1 MPAGMRYAGKKS
13 CKAPSHLKH
22 SCRHTLIC
30 LAMLGMA
37 GVLFMLPLPHG
48 WSAGWRGELTNR
60 AHAPL
65 MGLCL
70 LLFASLLR
78 RPLLAIP
85 PLALATAAALLMA
98 ALVEGVQPW
107 FGRTASLEDFL
118 WGVAGIFGGLA
129 WSCASPALPRLLMRL
144 LGLACMLGPPLLW
157 WGQMALIQAEA
168 TRQLPV
174 LLDESRPHQHPL
186 WSIDTLHPL
195 QEPQPLILERDATHP
210 ASIHLDALERD
221 WGSYAGL
228 EISGTLQAD
237 AAVEIGVRVDL
248 DDGPANRLRAGGW
261 MQPGTSQIQVL
272 WPMGA
277 ATPQVHQLVVFLAA
291 HPAHARLQLH
301 QLRLLP
307 KTQNLPPAAPDS
319 AILASPDTKKTSSA
333 GLQGTGTVQ

>member
-1 MPAGMRYAGKKS
+1 
-13 CKAPSHLKH
+13 
-22 SCRHTLIC
+22 
-30 LAMLGMA
+30 
-37 GVLFMLPLPHG
+37 
-48 WSAGWRGELTNR
+48 
-60 AHAPL
+60 

-78 RPLLAIP
+78 RPWPSLP
-85 PLALATAAALLMA
+85 RMALAATAALLMA
-98 ALVEGVQPW
+98 AVVEGVQPW

-118 WGVAGIFGGLA
+118 WGMAGILGGLV
-129 WSCASPALPRLLMRL
+129 WSSTTPRVLMRL
-144 LGLACMLGPPLLW
+144 LGLAFMLGPPLLW

-174 LLDESRPHQHPL
+174 LLDESRPHLHPL
-186 WSIDTLHPL
+186 WLIDTLHP
-195 QEPQPLILERDATHP
+195 PQGPAPLVLERDATHP

-221 WGSYAGL
+221 WSSYSGL
-228 EISGTLQAD
+228 EISGTLQAA

-272 WPMGA
+272 WPKGA

-291 HPAHARLQLH
+291 HPDHARLQIH
-301 QLRLLP
+301 QLRLIP
-307 KTQNLPPAAPDS
+307 KTQNLPPAAPTS